1 MFSRYLRMRAAART
15 VRVYVRLKKDHEGGG
30 DAEEAEERGPNRA
43 YMCAARCACARV
55 FEEKHISLLLLP
67 PSLFFLP
74 ADLHS
79 RWVGSL
85 LLPVCLFLS
94 LFSQTRLSRS
104 LPLLSSSEQRERFN
118 PERALFPF
126 YARIATRNC
135 VARPAA
141 RERAEETERI
151 Y

>member
-1 MFSRYLRMRAAART
+1 MYVCMR
-15 VRVYVRLKKDHEGGG
+15 
-30 DAEEAEERGPNRA
+30 
-43 YMCAARCACARV
+43 CV

-79 RWVGSL
+79 RWVGL
-85 LLPVCLFLS
+85 LLLSLFLS
-94 LFSQTRLSRS
+94 RLLAIS
-104 LPLLSSSEQRERFN
+104 LSIFASPPPVRCGREKFN

-126 YARIATRNC
+126 YAWHRHEKLRGAPSGAQEPR
-135 VARPAA
+135 R
-141 RERAEETERI
+141 ETERI